1 MSAYFE
7 RLDRDLQRQ
16 PMPAEYEKFI
26 SHIFCNDCEEKSPA
40 KYHFFYHKCSKCGSY
55 NTTVLKTENTEE
67 TAQNQS
73 SDALAS
79 TTSSQ
84 APIPPPVVPQSSADD
99 INLVSANTDQDY
111 MMQSQMEYRRNPFTG
126 PSSSSSSSRNRN
138 GTESN
143 DG

>member
-16 PMPAEYEKFI
+16 PMPAEYAKFI

-67 TAQNQS
+67 TAKNQS
-73 SDALAS
+73 E
-79 TTSSQ
+79 TQ
-84 APIPPPVVPQSSADD
+84 VPMPPPVVSQASTDD
-99 INLVSANTDQDY
+99 INLVSSNTDQDY
-111 MMQSQMEYRRNPFTG
+111 MMQSQMGYRRNPATG
-126 PSSSSSSSRNRN
+126 PSSSTSTSRHNNGN